1 MKIVSKNKPKSK
13 SKYVSPTKHSIF
25 KKLYMLIK
33 NKIWD
38 IKHTEKG
45 KFNEYGLTIYCGMQG
60 YGKTISLVE
69 KLEEIRHKHPEVK
82 ICTNF
87 GYKYQDYAL
96 TDWLQILELR
106 NDQGI
111 VFAIDEIQNEFDLYD
126 SRNFNMRILRTV
138 TQQRKQGIKMY
149 GTSQVYTRVT
159 KPLREQCFEVV
170 ECYTMFGRWTFQK
183 CFNADTYNLVVDNPE
198 RKAKIRRKWR
208 KNFIQSNYIRNLFNS
223 YAVVEEMAKLER
235 IHRSAK

>member
-1 MKIVSKNKPKSK
+1 MKIISSSNKKKN
-13 SKYVSPTKHSIF
+13 KYVSPSNYSIF
-25 KKLYMLIK
+25 KKLYLFMK
-33 NKIWD
+33 SKFWD
-38 IKHTEKG
+38 AKHVKKD
-45 KFNEYGLTIYCGMQG
+45 KFNEYGLTIFCGMQG

-69 KLEEIRHKHPEVK
+69 KLEEIRHKYPDVI

-87 GYKYQDYAL
+87 GYKHQDYAL

-106 NDQGI
+106 NDAGI

-159 KPLREQCFEVV
+159 KPLREQTFEVV
-170 ECYTMFGRWTFQK
+170 ECFTMFGRWTFQK
-183 CFNADTYNLVVDNPE
+183 CFDADTYNLVVDNPE
-198 RKAKIRRKWR
+198 KKAKIKRKWR
-208 KNFIQSNYIRNLFNS
+208 KNFVQSNFIRSLFDS
-223 YAVVEEMAKLER
+223 YAVVDEMAKLER
-235 IHRSAK
+235 EHRQKNA